1 MFLYNVWLK
10 VHLKTKNQMETTEKR
25 RDVYAIVTE
34 RIIEQLEKG
43 VIPWKKSW
51 TNAGIPRNLV
61 TGKNYKGTNI
71 ILLNSLG
78 YKQNF
83 FLTRR
88 QLEHIGGAVLPNE
101 KPNIVVFWNWN
112 KQEENSPSQVQ
123 EEELLIEGHKKKR
136 PVLRF
141 YRVFNVSQCVGIPED
156 TIPVITR
163 PNDPIQ
169 ACEEILERMVIKP
182 NIVND
187 FSEAF
192 FDRDGDFINMP
203 EKERFDNSE
212 FYYDTLFHEILHW
225 TGHKERLN
233 RPEITNDTK
242 YGSSEYSLEE
252 LTAQIGASF
261 LSSMTGIAEKV
272 EEDSTAY
279 IKSWLEKLKN
289 DHKFIVIASSYA
301 QKGVEYI
308 LNAKQDVE
316 VGDPEQWLKE
326 NASNLKKNTKA

>member
-1 MFLYNVWLK
+1 
-10 VHLKTKNQMETTEKR
+10 METTEKR

-43 VIPWKKSW
+43 TIPWKQSW
-51 TNAGIPRNLV
+51 TNAGIPQNLV
-61 TGKNYKGTNI
+61 TGKNYKGINI

-78 YKQNF
+78 YKQNL
-83 FLTRR
+83 FLTRK
-88 QLEHIGGAVLPNE
+88 QLEQFGGEVLPNE

-112 KQEENSPSQVQ
+112 KQEDNSSSQAIAQ
-123 EEELLIEGHKKKR
+123 EEELLIEGHKKKK

-141 YRVFNVSQCVGIPED
+141 YRVFNVSQCVGISND
-156 TIPVITR
+156 AIPVIKR

-169 ACEEILERMVIKP
+169 ACEGILEGMRVKP
-182 NIVND
+182 EIVFNEP
-187 FSEAF
+187 EAF
-192 FDRDGDFINMP
+192 YDVVEDIINMP
-203 EKERFDNSE
+203 EMVRFDNSE

-233 RPEITNDTK
+233 RPEVTNNTK
-242 YGSSEYSLEE
+242 YGSIEYSLEE

-261 LSSMTGIAEKV
+261 LCSMTGIAEKV

-289 DHKFIVIASSYA
+289 NRKFILIASSYA
-301 QKGVEYI
+301 QKGVEFI
-308 LNAKQDVE
+308 LNAKQDRE
-316 VGDPEQWLKE
+316 VDDSEQWLKE
-326 NASNLKKNTKA
+326 NASNIKKNTKA